1 MRSHTQ
7 SEEDLPPCLEAGL
20 GWWGVGGGGRGSGRR
35 GVLLCKDLIVADD
48 TANKMR
54 YLVLERHQVNTAM
67 YDVFRALIS
76 SLC

>member
-1 MRSHTQ
+1 MSGGG
-7 SEEDLPPCLEAGL
+7 SGL
-20 GWWGVGGGGRGSGRR
+20 VGGWGWAGGWGGRESGRR

-48 TANKMR
+48 TTSKMS
-54 YLVLERHQVNTAM
+54 YLVLERHHVNTAT